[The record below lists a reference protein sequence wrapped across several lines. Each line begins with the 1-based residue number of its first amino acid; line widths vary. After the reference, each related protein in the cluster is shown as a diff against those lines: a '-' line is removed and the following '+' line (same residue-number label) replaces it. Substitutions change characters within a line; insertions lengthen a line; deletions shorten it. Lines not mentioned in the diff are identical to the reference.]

1 MKSGPNDE
9 ILALKSL
16 DGPALVPELSVRDAS
31 VSATFYT
38 ELLGF
43 HVVYERKNE
52 GFVYLSMGKASLM
65 LEEVN
70 GHWETGELNPPFG
83 RGMNLQIK
91 VESIEPIIRR
101 LKREGIPLFREPFVS
116 EYAAGAIC
124 FRQRE
129 FLVQDPDGYLLRF
142 AESI

>member
-9 ILALKSL
+9 ILALKSVE
-16 DGPALVPELSVRDAS
+16 GPALVPELSVRDAS
-31 VSATFYT
+31 LSTSFYT

-43 HVVYERKNE
+43 HVVYERPDE

-70 GHWETGELNPPFG
+70 GHWETGELIPPFG
-83 RGMNLQIK
+83 RGMNLQIM
-91 VESIEPIIRR
+91 VDSIEPILRR
-101 LKREGIPLFREPFVS
+101 LNKEGIALFREPFVS
-116 EYAAGAIC
+116 DYPAGSLR

-142 AESI
+142 AQSL

>member
-1 MKSGPNDE
+1 MKTDLHDE
-9 ILALKSL
+9 ILAMKSL

-31 VSATFYT
+31 VSTTFYT

-43 HVVYERKNE
+43 HIVYERQDE

-70 GHWETGELNPPFG
+70 GHWETGELVPPFG
-83 RGMNLQIK
+83 RGMNLQIM
-91 VESIEPIIRR
+91 VDSIEPIFRR
-101 LKREGIPLFREPFVS
+101 LKKEGVPLFREPFVS
-116 EYAAGAIC
+116 EYAAGAEC

-142 AESI
+142 AQSL